1 MKKLFILIS
10 LSLFINANANAESEI
25 EKFQKTAKRYL
36 KEAATACHNPVTDRD
51 RIHCLEK
58 QVRFLA
64 FQADL
69 DYQQYENTLTILKV
83 GCYSDDLT
91 NCRQSN

>member
-1 MKKLFILIS
+1 MKKTLILFGLLALIS
-10 LSLFINANANAESEI
+10 FNANAESEI
-25 EKFQKTAKRYL
+25 EKFQRTAKGYL
-36 KEAATACHNPVTDRD
+36 KEAVTACHDVRTDRD
-51 RIHCLEK
+51 RIFCLEK
-58 QVRFLA
+58 QVKFLA